1 MPVIS
6 AVTCPVCGTFCDD
19 LEIVVDDNNRIIEA
33 KNACAMGAAK
43 FLNFS
48 DHRIKTPLIRKN
60 GELVEVTM
68 DEAIEKAAQILVD
81 AHYPILYGWSN
92 TCCEAQRVGVE
103 LTEEV
108 GGVMDNT
115 ATVCHGPSIMGV
127 QAAGIPSATLGQLR
141 HRADLIIYWASNP
154 WDAHPRHAERYSM
167 FSEGRFEK
175 STWKQYLS
183 KLRGDMSKK
192 KIQRA
197 SNLVLKKEF
206 CFEHCKSEG
215 LPCNMYQNKRR
226 TIVVDVR
233 KTRTAD
239 AADCF
244 IQVEPGKDYELL
256 QALRVLVNDGELD
269 VDEVAGIP
277 VETLEE
283 LADVL
288 VSCKLGIIFFGLGLT
303 MTKGKHRNIDAAIHL
318 TRDLNSRTKFLIMPM
333 RGHYNVTGANI
344 VTTWQTGYP
353 FAVDLSNGYP
363 RYNPG
368 ETSSTDIL
376 LRDEADAMVVVAS
389 DPVAHFP
396 KAASKNIA
404 KHPLISIDPEVTPTT
419 MLADVILPP
428 AFVGIETEGTA
439 YRMDHVPLPL
449 KKIVEPPKGFL
460 SDQEILRKLLQKVR
474 ELKKKRDLN

>member
-1 MPVIS
+1 MPVKTG
-6 AVTCPVCGTFCDD
+6 VTCPVCGTFCDD
-19 LEIVVDDNNRIIEA
+19 IEIIVEDNKIIEA
-33 KNACAMGAAK
+33 RNACAMGAAK

-48 DHRIKTPLIRKN
+48 DHRIKTPLVRKD
-60 GELVEVTM
+60 GELVEATM

-103 LTEEV
+103 LAEEV
-108 GGVMDNT
+108 GGVLDNT
-115 ATVCHGPSIMGV
+115 ATVCHGPSIMGIQSV
-127 QAAGIPSATLGQLR
+127 GIPSATLGQLR

-154 WDAHPRHAERYSM
+154 WAAHPRHPERYSM
-167 FSEGRFEK
+167 FSDGRFEK
-175 STWKQYLS
+175 STWTQYLS
-183 KLRGDMSKK
+183 KLRGEMSKK

-197 SNLVLKKEF
+197 SNLVLKKDF
-206 CFEHCKSEG
+206 CFADCKSEG

-226 TIVVDVR
+226 TIVIDVR

-244 IQVEPGKDYELL
+244 LQVEPGKDYELM

-277 VETLEE
+277 VETLED
-283 LADVL
+283 LADVM

-303 MTKGKHRNIDAAIHL
+303 MSQGKHRNIDTAISL
-318 TRDLNSRTKFLIMPM
+318 TRDLNNRTKFLIMPM
-333 RGHYNVTGANI
+333 RGHYNVTGAN
-344 VTTWQTGYP
+344 VVFTWQTGYP
-353 FAVDLSNGYP
+353 FAIDMSNGYP

-376 LRDEADAMVVVAS
+376 LRDEADAMLVIAS

-396 KAASKNIA
+396 RAASKNIA

-428 AFVGIETEGTA
+428 AFVGIEAKGTA

-449 KKIVEPPKGFL
+449 KKVVEPPKGFI

-474 ELKKKRDLN
+474 ELKKKKGMD

>member
-1 MPVIS
+1 MPVKT

-19 LEIVVDDNNRIIEA
+19 LEIIVDDNNHIIEA

-43 FLNFS
+43 FLNFA
-48 DHRIKTPLIRKN
+48 DHRIKKPLVRKN
-60 GELVEVTM
+60 GEMVEVTM

-81 AHYPILYGWSN
+81 AHYPLLYGWSN

-154 WDAHPRHAERYSM
+154 WDAHPRHPERYSM
-167 FSEGRFEK
+167 FSDGRFEK
-175 STWKQYLS
+175 STWSQYLS

-206 CFEHCKSEG
+206 CFSGCETKG

-233 KTRTAD
+233 KTRSAD

-269 VDEVAGIP
+269 VDQVAGIP
-277 VETLEE
+277 VETLED

-288 VSCKLGIIFFGLGLT
+288 VSCKMGVIFFGLGLT

-353 FAVDLSNGYP
+353 FGVDLSNGYP

-368 ETSSTDIL
+368 ETTSNDIL
-376 LRDEADAMVVVAS
+376 TRGEADAMLVMAS

-396 KAASKNIA
+396 KVSSQHIA
-404 KHPLISIDPEVTPTT
+404 KIPLISIDPEVTPTT

-428 AFVGIETEGTA
+428 AFVGIEAEGTA

-449 KKIVEPPKGFL
+449 KKVVEPPEGFL
-460 SDQEILRKLLQKVR
+460 SDQQILRKLLQKVR
-474 ELKKKRDLN
+474 EIKKKSETQ

>member
-1 MPVIS
+1 MEVITG
-6 AVTCPVCGTFCDD
+6 VTCPVCGTFCDD
-19 LEIVVDDNNRIIEA
+19 IEIVLDDNNKIIEA
-33 KNACAMGAAK
+33 RNACAMGAAK
-43 FLNFS
+43 FLNYS
-48 DHRIKTPLIRKN
+48 THRTKTPLIRKN
-60 GELVEVTM
+60 GELVEATM

-103 LTEEV
+103 LAEEV
-108 GGVMDNT
+108 GGVLDNT
-115 ATVCHGPSIMGV
+115 ATVCHGPSILGV
-127 QAAGIPSATLGQLR
+127 QSVGIPSATLGQMR

-154 WDAHPRHAERYSM
+154 WDAHPRHPERYTM
-167 FSEGRFEK
+167 FSDGRFEK
-175 STWKQYLS
+175 SAWSQYLS
-183 KLRGDMSKK
+183 KLRGEMSKK

-197 SNLVLKKEF
+197 SNLVLKKDF
-206 CFEHCKSEG
+206 CFTECESEG

-226 TIVVDVR
+226 TIVIDVR

-244 IQVEPGKDYELL
+244 LQVEPGKDYELM

-277 VETLEE
+277 VETLED
-283 LADVL
+283 LVDVMI
-288 VSCKLGIIFFGLGLT
+288 SCKLGIIFFGLGLT
-303 MTKGKHRNIDAAIHL
+303 MSKGKHRNIDTAISL
-318 TRDLNSRTKFLIMPM
+318 TRDLNNRTKFLIMPM
-333 RGHYNVTGANI
+333 RGHYNVTGAN
-344 VTTWQTGYP
+344 VVFTWQTGYP

-376 LRDEADAMVVVAS
+376 RRDEADAMLVIAS
-389 DPVAHFP
+389 DPIAHFP
-396 KAASKNIA
+396 RASSKNIA

-449 KKIVEPPKGFL
+449 KKLVEPPEGFL
-460 SDQEILRKLLQKVR
+460 SDKEILRKLLQKVR
-474 ELKKKRDLN
+474 ELKKRDTN

>member
-1 MPVIS
+1 
-6 AVTCPVCGTFCDD
+6 VTCPVCGTFCDD
-19 LEIVVDDNNRIIEA
+19 IEIVLDDKKKIIEA
-33 KNACAMGAAK
+33 RKACAMGAAK
-43 FLNFS
+43 FLNYS
-48 DHRIKTPLIRKN
+48 SHRTKTPLIRKN
-60 GELVEVTM
+60 GELVESTM
-68 DEAIEKAAQILVD
+68 DEAIDKAAQILVD

-115 ATVCHGPSIMGV
+115 ATVCHGPSIIGV
-127 QAAGIPSATLGQLR
+127 QAAGIPGATLGQLR

-154 WDAHPRHAERYSM
+154 WAAHPRHPERYSM
-167 FSEGRFEK
+167 FSDGRFQK
-175 STWKQYLS
+175 SSWTKYLS
-183 KLRGDMSKK
+183 KLRGEMSKK

-197 SNLVLKKEF
+197 SNLVLKKDF
-206 CFEHCKSEG
+206 RFADCKVKE
-215 LPCNMYQNKRR
+215 LPHSMYTNKRK

-233 KTRTAD
+233 KTRSAD

-277 VETLEE
+277 VEILED
-283 LADVL
+283 LTDVL
-288 VSCKLGIIFFGLGLT
+288 IGCKLGIIFFGLGLT
-303 MTKGKHRNIDAAIHL
+303 MSRGKHRNIDAAIHL

-333 RGHYNVTGANI
+333 RGHYNVTGINI

-368 ETSSTDIL
+368 ETSAVDIL
-376 LRDEADAMVVVAS
+376 CRDESDAMMVIAS

-396 KAASKNIA
+396 KAATKNIA
-404 KHPLISIDPEVTPTT
+404 KYPLIAIDPEVTPTT

-428 AFVGIETEGTA
+428 AFVGIEVEGTA

-449 KKIVEPPKGFL
+449 KKVVEPPEGFL
-460 SDQEILRKLLQKVR
+460 SDQEILRRILQKVR
-474 ELKKKRDLN
+474 ELKKRDLN

>member
-1 MPVIS
+1 
-6 AVTCPVCGTFCDD
+6 
-19 LEIVVDDNNRIIEA
+19 
-33 KNACAMGAAK
+33 
-43 FLNFS
+43 
-48 DHRIKTPLIRKN
+48 
-60 GELVEVTM
+60 
-68 DEAIEKAAQILVD
+68 
-81 AHYPILYGWSN
+81 
-92 TCCEAQRVGVE
+92 
-103 LTEEV
+103 
-108 GGVMDNT
+108 MDNT

-127 QAAGIPSATLGQLR
+127 QTVGIPGSTLGQLR
-141 HRADLIIYWASNP
+141 HRADLIFYWASNP
-154 WDAHPRHAERYSM
+154 WDAHPRHPERYSM
-167 FSEGRFEK
+167 FSDGRFEK
-175 STWKQYLS
+175 STWVQYLS
-183 KLRGDMSKK
+183 KLRGEMSKK

-197 SNLVLKKEF
+197 SNLVLQKKF
-206 CFEHCKSEG
+206 CFADCESEG

-233 KTRTAD
+233 KTKTAD

-244 IQVEPGKDYELL
+244 LQVEPGKDYELL

-277 VETLEE
+277 VETLED
-283 LADVL
+283 LADVM
-288 VSCKLGIIFFGLGLT
+288 VGCKLGVIFFGLGLT
-303 MTKGKHRNIDAAIHL
+303 MTKGKHRNIDAAISL
-318 TRDLNSRTKFLIMPM
+318 TRDLNNRTKFLIMPM

-368 ETSSTDIL
+368 ETSSTSIL
-376 LRDEADAMVVVAS
+376 VRDEADAMLVIAS

-404 KHPLISIDPEVTPTT
+404 KHPLIVIDPEVTPTT
-419 MLADVILPP
+419 MLADVVLPP

-449 KKIVEPPKGFL
+449 KKVVEPPAGFI
-460 SDQEILRKLLQKVR
+460 SDQEILRRVLQKVR
-474 ELKKKRDLN
+474 ELKKRDMD

>member
-1 MPVIS
+1 
-6 AVTCPVCGTFCDD
+6 
-19 LEIVVDDNNRIIEA
+19 
-33 KNACAMGAAK
+33 MGAAK

-60 GELVEVTM
+60 GELVEATM

-92 TCCEAQRVGVE
+92 TSCEAQRVGVE
-103 LTEEV
+103 LVEEV

-127 QAAGIPSATLGQLR
+127 QAAGIPGATLGQLR

-154 WDAHPRHAERYSM
+154 WAAHPRHPERYSM
-167 FSEGRFEK
+167 FSDGRFEK
-175 STWKQYLS
+175 STWAQYLS
-183 KLRGDMSKK
+183 KLRGEMSKK

-197 SNLVLKKEF
+197 SNLVLKEDF
-206 CFEHCKSEG
+206 CFVECKEGG
-215 LPCNMYQNKRR
+215 LPCSMYQDKRR

-239 AADCF
+239 AVDCF
-244 IQVEPGKDYELL
+244 IQVEPGTDYELL

-277 VETLEE
+277 VETLED
-283 LADVL
+283 LVDVM
-288 VSCKLGIIFFGLGLT
+288 VGCKLGIIFFGLGLT
-303 MTKGKHRNIDAAIHL
+303 MSKGKHRNIDAAINL
-318 TRDLNSRTKFLIMPM
+318 TRDLNNRTKFLIMPM

-353 FAVDLSNGYP
+353 FGVDLSNGYP

-368 ETSSTDIL
+368 ETTANDIL
-376 LRDEADAMVVVAS
+376 TRGEADAMLVIAS

-396 KAASKNIA
+396 KSSSKNIA
-404 KHPLISIDPEVTPTT
+404 KIPLISIDPEVTPTT

-428 AFVGIETEGTA
+428 AFVGIEVEGTA

-449 KKIVEPPKGFL
+449 KKIVEPPEGFL
-460 SDQEILRKLLQKVR
+460 SDEQILRRILQKVR
-474 ELKKKRDLN
+474 ELKGSDVN

>member
-1 MPVIS
+1 
-6 AVTCPVCGTFCDD
+6 
-19 LEIVVDDNNRIIEA
+19 
-33 KNACAMGAAK
+33 
-43 FLNFS
+43 
-48 DHRIKTPLIRKN
+48 
-60 GELVEVTM
+60 
-68 DEAIEKAAQILVD
+68 
-81 AHYPILYGWSN
+81 
-92 TCCEAQRVGVE
+92 
-103 LTEEV
+103 
-108 GGVMDNT
+108 
-115 ATVCHGPSIMGV
+115 
-127 QAAGIPSATLGQLR
+127 
-141 HRADLIIYWASNP
+141 
-154 WDAHPRHAERYSM
+154 
-167 FSEGRFEK
+167 
-175 STWKQYLS
+175 
-183 KLRGDMSKK
+183 
-192 KIQRA
+192 
-197 SNLVLKKEF
+197 
-206 CFEHCKSEG
+206 
-215 LPCNMYQNKRR
+215 
-226 TIVVDVR
+226 VDVR

-244 IQVEPGKDYELL
+244 LQVEPGKDYELL

-277 VETLEE
+277 VETLEA

-288 VSCKLGIIFFGLGLT
+288 VGCKLGVIFFGLGLT
-303 MTKGKHRNIDAAIHL
+303 MTKGKHRNIDAAINL
-318 TRDLNSRTKFLIMPM
+318 TRDLNNRTKFLIMPM

-376 LRDEADAMVVVAS
+376 IRDEADAMLVIAS

-404 KHPLISIDPEVTPTT
+404 KHPLISIEPEVTPTT

-428 AFVGIETEGTA
+428 AFVGIEAEGTA

-449 KKIVEPPKGFL
+449 KKVVEPPEGFL

-474 ELKKKRDLN
+474 ELKKRDMD

>member
-1 MPVIS
+1 MTVIP

-19 LEIVVDDNNRIIEA
+19 LEIIIDDNNRIIEA

-43 FLNFS
+43 FLSYS
-48 DHRIKTPLIRKN
+48 DHRIKKPQIRKN
-60 GELVEVTM
+60 GELIEVTI
-68 DEAIEKAAQILVD
+68 DEAIEKAAQILVN
-81 AHYPILYGWSN
+81 AKYPILYGWSN

-108 GGVMDNT
+108 GGVIDNT
-115 ATVCHGPSIMGV
+115 AIVCHGPSIMGV
-127 QAAGIPSATLGQLR
+127 QSAGIPGATLGQLR

-154 WDAHPRHAERYSM
+154 WAAHPRHTERYSM
-167 FSEGRFEK
+167 FSDGRFEK

-183 KLRGDMSKK
+183 KLRGVMSKK

-197 SNLVLKKEF
+197 SNLVLKENF
-206 CFEHCKSEG
+206 CFDDCEPEG
-215 LPCNMYQNKRR
+215 LPCGMYQNKRR

-233 KTRTAD
+233 RTRTAD

-244 IQVEPGKDYELL
+244 LQVEPSKDYELL
-256 QALRVLVNDGELD
+256 QALRVLVKDGELD
-269 VDEVAGIP
+269 VDQVAGIS
-277 VETLEE
+277 VKNLEE
-283 LADVL
+283 VVDVM
-288 VSCKLGIIFFGLGLT
+288 VGCKFGIIFFGLGVT
-303 MTKGKHRNIDAAIHL
+303 MTKGKHRNIDAAISL
-318 TRDLNSRTKFLIMPM
+318 TRDLNNRTKFLIMPM

-376 LRDEADAMVVVAS
+376 IRDEADAMLVIAS

-419 MLADVILPP
+419 MLADVIIPP
-428 AFVGIETEGTA
+428 AFVGIESEGTA

-449 KKIVEPPKGFL
+449 KKIVEPPDGFL
-460 SDQEILRKLLQKVR
+460 SDQEILKKILQKVR
-474 ELKKKRDLN
+474 EIKEKGDMD

>member
-1 MPVIS
+1 MPVITG
-6 AVTCPVCGTFCDD
+6 VTCPVCGTFCDD
-19 LEIVVDDNNRIIEA
+19 IEIIVDDNNHIIEA

-43 FLNFS
+43 FLNFA
-48 DHRIKTPLIRKN
+48 DHRIKTPFIRKN
-60 GELVEVTM
+60 GELVEASM

-127 QAAGIPSATLGQLR
+127 QAAGIPGATLGQLR

-154 WDAHPRHAERYSM
+154 WDAHPRHPERYTM
-167 FSEGRFEK
+167 FSDGRFEN
-175 STWKQYLS
+175 STWSQYLS
-183 KLRGDMSKK
+183 KLRGKMSRK

-206 CFEHCKSEG
+206 CFAHCESKG

-239 AADCF
+239 ASDCF
-244 IQVEPGKDYELL
+244 IQVEPGKDYELM
-256 QALRVLVNDGELD
+256 QALRVLVRDGELD
-269 VDEVAGIP
+269 VDEVAGVP
-277 VETLEE
+277 VEFLEE
-283 LADVL
+283 LVDVM
-288 VSCKLGIIFFGLGLT
+288 VGCKMGIIFFGLGLT
-303 MTKGKHRNIDAAIHL
+303 MSKGKHRNIDAAINL

-353 FAVDLSNGYP
+353 FAVDMSNGYP

-368 ETSSTDIL
+368 ETSSNDIL
-376 LRDEADAMVVVAS
+376 NRGEADAMFVIAS

-396 KAASKNIA
+396 KASSKQIA
-404 KHPLISIDPEVTPTT
+404 KIPLISIDPEVTPTT

-449 KKIVEPPKGFL
+449 KKVVEPPKGFL
-460 SDQEILRKLLQKVR
+460 SDQEILRRILKKVR
-474 ELKKKRDLN
+474 EIKKSDLN

>member
-1 MPVIS
+1 MPVITG
-6 AVTCPVCGTFCDD
+6 VTCPVCGTFCDD
-19 LEIVVDDNNRIIEA
+19 IEIIVDDNNRIIEA
-33 KNACAMGAAK
+33 RNACAMGAAK

-60 GELVEVTM
+60 GELVEATM

-103 LTEEV
+103 LAEEV
-108 GGVMDNT
+108 GGVIDNT
-115 ATVCHGPSIMGV
+115 ATVCHGPSILGV
-127 QAAGIPSATLGQLR
+127 QSVGIPSATLGQMR

-154 WDAHPRHAERYSM
+154 WDAHPRHPERYTM
-167 FSEGRFEK
+167 FSDGRFEK
-175 STWKQYLS
+175 SSWTQYLS
-183 KLRGDMSKK
+183 KLRGEMSKK

-206 CFEHCKSEG
+206 CFAKCEEKG
-215 LPCNMYQNKRR
+215 LPYSMYQNKRR

-277 VETLEE
+277 VETLED

-288 VSCKLGIIFFGLGLT
+288 ISCKLGIIFFGLGLT
-303 MTKGKHRNIDAAIHL
+303 MSKGKHRNIDAAISL
-318 TRDLNSRTKFLIMPM
+318 TRDLNNRTKFLIMPM

-353 FAVDLSNGYP
+353 FGVDLSNGYP

-368 ETSSTDIL
+368 ETTANDIL
-376 LRDEADAMVVVAS
+376 QRNEADAMLVIAS

-396 KAASKNIA
+396 KASSKSIA
-404 KHPLISIDPEVTPTT
+404 KIPLISIDPEVTPTT

-428 AFVGIETEGTA
+428 AFAGIETEGTA

-449 KKIVEPPKGFL
+449 KKLVEPPEGFL
-460 SDQEILRKLLQKVR
+460 SDKEILQRILQKVR
-474 ELKKKRDLN
+474 ELKKRDMN

>member
-1 MPVIS
+1 VPVVTS
-6 AVTCPVCGTFCDD
+6 VTCPVCGTFCDD
-19 LEIVVDDNNRIIEA
+19 IEIIVDENNRIIEA
-33 KNACAMGAAK
+33 RNACAMGAAK

-60 GELVEVTM
+60 GELVEATM

-103 LTEEV
+103 LAEEV

-115 ATVCHGPSIMGV
+115 ATVCHGPSIIGV
-127 QAAGIPSATLGQLR
+127 QAAGIPSSTLGQLR

-154 WDAHPRHAERYSM
+154 WDAHPRHPERYTM
-167 FSEGRFEK
+167 FSDGRFEK
-175 STWKQYLS
+175 STWTQYLS

-197 SNLVLKKEF
+197 SNLVLKKDF
-206 CFEHCKSEG
+206 CFANCESEG

-226 TIVVDVR
+226 TVVVDVR

-239 AADCF
+239 SADCF

-277 VETLEE
+277 VETLEA
-283 LADVL
+283 LADVM
-288 VSCKLGIIFFGLGLT
+288 VGCKLGIIFFGLGLT
-303 MTKGKHRNIDAAIHL
+303 MTKGKHRNIDAAINL
-318 TRDLNSRTKFLIMPM
+318 TRDLNNRTKFLIMPM

-376 LRDEADAMVVVAS
+376 RRDEADAMLVIAS

-396 KAASKNIA
+396 KASSKNIA
-404 KHPLISIDPEVTPTT
+404 KHPLISIEPEVTPTT

-428 AFVGIETEGTA
+428 AFAGIESEGTA

-449 KKIVEPPKGFL
+449 KKVVEPPEGFL

-474 ELKKKRDLN
+474 EIKKKSDMN

>member
-1 MPVIS
+1 MPVITG
-6 AVTCPVCGTFCDD
+6 VTCPVCGTFCDD
-19 LEIVVDDNNRIIEA
+19 IEIIVDDKKIVEA
-33 KNACAMGAAK
+33 RNACAMGAAK
-43 FLNFS
+43 FLNYS
-48 DHRIKTPLIRKN
+48 DHRTKTPLIRKN
-60 GELVEVTM
+60 GELVEATM

-103 LTEEV
+103 LVEEV

-127 QAAGIPSATLGQLR
+127 QDAGIPSATLGQMR
-141 HRADLIIYWASNP
+141 HRADLIIYWACNP
-154 WDAHPRHAERYSM
+154 WAAHPRHPERYSM
-167 FSEGRFEK
+167 FSDGRFQK
-175 STWKQYLS
+175 SSWINYLS
-183 KLRGDMSKK
+183 KLRGEMSKK

-197 SNLVLKKEF
+197 SNLVLKKDF
-206 CFEHCKSEG
+206 CFDPCQEEG
-215 LPCNMYQNKRR
+215 LPYSLYTKKRR

-244 IQVEPGKDYELL
+244 LQVEPGKDYELL

-277 VETLEE
+277 VVTLED
-283 LADVL
+283 LTDIL
-288 VSCKLGIIFFGLGLT
+288 IGCKLGIIFFGLGLT
-303 MTKGKHRNIDAAIHL
+303 MSKGKHRNIDSAINL
-318 TRDLNSRTKFLIMPM
+318 TRDLNNRTKFLIMPM
-333 RGHYNVTGANI
+333 RGHYNVTGINI

-368 ETSSTDIL
+368 ETSAVDIL
-376 LRDEADAMVVVAS
+376 CRDESDAMLVIAS

-396 KAASKNIA
+396 RAASKNIA
-404 KHPLISIDPEVTPTT
+404 NHPLIAIDPEVTPTT
-419 MLADVILPP
+419 MLADVVLPP
-428 AFVGIETEGTA
+428 AFAGIEAEGTA

-449 KKIVEPPKGFL
+449 KKIVEPPEGFL
-460 SDQEILRKLLQKVR
+460 SDQEILRRILQKVR
-474 ELKKKRDLN
+474 ELKRKSDMN

>member
-1 MPVIS
+1 MKVITG
-6 AVTCPVCGTFCDD
+6 VTCPVCGTFCDD
-19 LEIVVDDNNRIIEA
+19 IEIVLDDNNKIIEA
-33 KNACAMGAAK
+33 RNACAMGAAK
-43 FLNFS
+43 FLNYS
-48 DHRIKTPLIRKN
+48 THRTKTPLIRKN
-60 GELVEVTM
+60 GELIEATI
-68 DEAIEKAAQILVD
+68 DEAIEKAAKILVD
-81 AHYPILYGWSN
+81 ANYPILYGWSN

-103 LTEEV
+103 LAEEV

-115 ATVCHGPSIMGV
+115 ATVCHGPSILGV
-127 QAAGIPSATLGQLR
+127 QSAGISSATLGQIR

-154 WDAHPRHAERYSM
+154 WDAHPRHPERYTM
-167 FSEGRFEK
+167 FSDGRFQK
-175 STWKQYLS
+175 STWTNYLS
-183 KLRGDMSKK
+183 KLRGEMSKK

-197 SNLVLKKEF
+197 SNLVLKKDF
-206 CFEHCKSEG
+206 CFAHCESEG

-244 IQVEPGKDYELL
+244 LQVEPGKDYELL
-256 QALRVLVNDGELD
+256 QALRVIVNDGELD

-277 VETLEE
+277 VETLEQ

-288 VSCKLGIIFFGLGLT
+288 VGCKLGIIFFGLGLT
-303 MTKGKHRNIDAAIHL
+303 MTKGKHRNIDAAISL
-318 TRDLNSRTKFLIMPM
+318 TRDLNNRTKFLIMPM

-376 LRDEADAMVVVAS
+376 RRGEADAMLVIAS

-396 KAASKNIA
+396 KASSKNIA
-404 KHPLISIDPEVTPTT
+404 KIPLISIDPEVTPTT

-449 KKIVEPPKGFL
+449 KKLVEPPEGFL
-460 SDQEILRKLLQKVR
+460 SDQQILRKLLQKVR
-474 ELKKKRDLN
+474 ELKKRDMN

>member
-1 MPVIS
+1 
-6 AVTCPVCGTFCDD
+6 
-19 LEIVVDDNNRIIEA
+19 
-33 KNACAMGAAK
+33 MGAAK

-48 DHRIKTPLIRKN
+48 GHRIKTPLIRKN
-60 GELVEVTM
+60 GDLVEATM

-103 LTEEV
+103 LAEEV

-115 ATVCHGPSIMGV
+115 ATVCHGPSILGV
-127 QAAGIPSATLGQLR
+127 QSAGISSATLGQMR

-154 WDAHPRHAERYSM
+154 WAAHPRHPERYTM
-167 FSEGRFEK
+167 FSDGRFEK
-175 STWKQYLS
+175 STWTQYLS
-183 KLRGDMSKK
+183 KLRGEMSKK

-197 SNLVLKKEF
+197 SNLVLKKDF
-206 CFEHCKSEG
+206 CFAHCESEG

-244 IQVEPGKDYELL
+244 LQVEPGKDYELL

-277 VETLEE
+277 VETLEQ
-283 LADVL
+283 LADVMIG
-288 VSCKLGIIFFGLGLT
+288 CKLGIIFFGLGLT
-303 MTKGKHRNIDAAIHL
+303 MTKGKHRNIDAAISL
-318 TRDLNSRTKFLIMPM
+318 TRDLNNRTKFLIMPM

-376 LRDEADAMVVVAS
+376 RRDEADAMLVIAS

-396 KAASKNIA
+396 RAASKNIA

-428 AFVGIETEGTA
+428 AFAGIETEGTA

-449 KKIVEPPKGFL
+449 KKVVEPPEGFL
-460 SDQEILRKLLQKVR
+460 SDKEILQRILQKVR
-474 ELKKKRDLN
+474 ELKRDIN

>member
-1 MPVIS
+1 
-6 AVTCPVCGTFCDD
+6 
-19 LEIVVDDNNRIIEA
+19 
-33 KNACAMGAAK
+33 MGAAK
-43 FLNFS
+43 FLNYS
-48 DHRIKTPLIRKN
+48 DHRIKKPLIRKN

-68 DEAIEKAAQILVD
+68 DQAIEKAAQILVD

-103 LTEEV
+103 LVEEV

-115 ATVCHGPSIMGV
+115 AVVCHGPSIMGV
-127 QAAGIPSATLGQLR
+127 QAAGIPSSTLGQLR

-154 WDAHPRHAERYSM
+154 WAAHPRHPERYSM

-175 STWKQYLS
+175 STWTQYLS
-183 KLRGDMSKK
+183 KLRGEMSKK

-206 CFEHCKSEG
+206 CFDHCETEG

-277 VETLEE
+277 VENLEA
-283 LADVL
+283 LTDVL
-288 VSCKLGIIFFGLGLT
+288 IGCKFGIIFFGLGLT
-303 MTKGKHRNIDAAIHL
+303 MTKGKHRNIDAAINL

-353 FAVDLSNGYP
+353 FSVDLSNGYP

-376 LRDEADAMVVVAS
+376 NRDEADAMLVIAS

-404 KHPLISIDPEVTPTT
+404 KHPLISIDPEITPTT

-428 AFVGIETEGTA
+428 AFVGIEASGTA

-449 KKIVEPPKGFL
+449 KKVVEPPEGFL

-474 ELKKKRDLN
+474 ELKKRDMD

>member
-1 MPVIS
+1 MEVITG
-6 AVTCPVCGTFCDD
+6 VTCPVCGTFCDD
-19 LEIVVDDNNRIIEA
+19 IEIVLDDNNKIIEA
-33 KNACAMGAAK
+33 RNACAMGAAK
-43 FLNFS
+43 FLNYS
-48 DHRIKTPLIRKN
+48 THRTKTPLIRKN
-60 GELVEVTM
+60 GELVEATM

-103 LTEEV
+103 LAEEV
-108 GGVMDNT
+108 GGVLDNT
-115 ATVCHGPSIMGV
+115 ATVCHGPSILGV
-127 QAAGIPSATLGQLR
+127 QSVGIPSATLGQMR

-154 WDAHPRHAERYSM
+154 WDAHPRHPERYTM
-167 FSEGRFEK
+167 FSDGRFEK
-175 STWKQYLS
+175 SAWSQYLS
-183 KLRGDMSKK
+183 KLRGEMSKK

-197 SNLVLKKEF
+197 SNLVLKKDF
-206 CFEHCKSEG
+206 CFTECESEG

-226 TIVVDVR
+226 TIVIDVR

-244 IQVEPGKDYELL
+244 LQVEPGKDYELM

-277 VETLEE
+277 VETLED
-283 LADVL
+283 LVDVMI
-288 VSCKLGIIFFGLGLT
+288 SCKLGIIFFGLGLT
-303 MTKGKHRNIDAAIHL
+303 MSKGKHRNIDTAISL
-318 TRDLNSRTKFLIMPM
+318 TRDLNNRTKFLIMPM
-333 RGHYNVTGANI
+333 RGHYNVTGAN
-344 VTTWQTGYP
+344 VVFTWQTGYP
-353 FAVDLSNGYP
+353 FAVDMSNGYP

-376 LRDEADAMVVVAS
+376 RRDEADAMLVIAS
-389 DPVAHFP
+389 DPIAHFP
-396 KAASKNIA
+396 RASSKNIA

-449 KKIVEPPKGFL
+449 KKLVEPPEGFL
-460 SDQEILRKLLQKVR
+460 SDKEILRKLLQKVR
-474 ELKKKRDLN
+474 ELKKRDTN

>member
-1 MPVIS
+1 MPVITG
-6 AVTCPVCGTFCDD
+6 VTCPVCGTFCDD
-19 LEIVVDDNNRIIEA
+19 IEIIVDDNNRIIEA
-33 KNACAMGAAK
+33 RNACAMGAAK
-43 FLNFS
+43 FLNFA

-60 GELVEVTM
+60 GELVEATM

-81 AHYPILYGWSN
+81 AHYPLLYGWSN

-103 LTEEV
+103 LVEEV

-154 WDAHPRHAERYSM
+154 WDAHPRHPERYTM
-167 FSEGRFEK
+167 FSDGRFEK
-175 STWKQYLS
+175 STWTQYLS

-197 SNLVLKKEF
+197 SNLVLKKDF
-206 CFEHCKSEG
+206 CFAKCEEKG
-215 LPCNMYQNKRR
+215 LSCSMYQNKRR

-277 VETLEE
+277 VETLED

-288 VSCKLGIIFFGLGLT
+288 ISCKLGIIFFGLGLT
-303 MTKGKHRNIDAAIHL
+303 MTKGKHRNIDAAINL
-318 TRDLNSRTKFLIMPM
+318 TRDLNNRTKFLIMPM

-353 FAVDLSNGYP
+353 FGVDLSNGYP

-368 ETSSTDIL
+368 ETTANDIL
-376 LRDEADAMVVVAS
+376 QRNEADAMLVIAS

-396 KAASKNIA
+396 KVSSKSIA
-404 KHPLISIDPEVTPTT
+404 KIPLISIDPEVTPTT

-449 KKIVEPPKGFL
+449 KKLVEPPEGFI
-460 SDQEILRKLLQKVR
+460 SDQEILRRILQKVR
-474 ELKKKRDLN
+474 ELKKRDMN

>member
-1 MPVIS
+1 MPVKT

-19 LEIVVDDNNRIIEA
+19 IEIIVDDNNHIIEA
-33 KNACAMGAAK
+33 RNACAMGAAK

-60 GELVEVTM
+60 GELVEATM

-81 AHYPILYGWSN
+81 AHFPILYGWSN
-92 TCCEAQRVGVE
+92 TCCEAQRVGVA
-103 LTEEV
+103 LAEEV

-115 ATVCHGPSIMGV
+115 ATVCHGPSILGV

-154 WDAHPRHAERYSM
+154 WDAHPRHPERYTM
-167 FSEGRFEK
+167 FSDGRFEK
-175 STWKQYLS
+175 STWTQYLS

-197 SNLVLKKEF
+197 SNLVLKKDF
-206 CFEHCKSEG
+206 CFANCESEG

-256 QALRVLVNDGELD
+256 QALRVLVRDGELD

-277 VETLEE
+277 KETLED
-283 LADVL
+283 LADVM

-303 MTKGKHRNIDAAIHL
+303 MTKGKHLNIDAAINL
-318 TRDLNSRTKFLIMPM
+318 TRDLNNRTKFLIMPM

-376 LRDEADAMVVVAS
+376 RRDEADAMLVIAS

-428 AFVGIETEGTA
+428 AFAGIEAEGTA

-449 KKIVEPPKGFL
+449 KKVVEPPEGFL

-474 ELKKKRDLN
+474 ELKQKSDVN

>member
-1 MPVIS
+1 M
-6 AVTCPVCGTFCDD
+6 AVVTGVSCPVCGTYCDD
-19 LEIVVDDNNRIIEA
+19 LELIVEDNKILEV

-43 FLNFS
+43 FLNFNS
-48 DHRIKTPLIRKN
+48 HRIRKPQIRKN
-60 GELVEVTM
+60 GEMVEVTLE
-68 DEAIEKAAQILVD
+68 EAIDKAAQILVD

-92 TCCEAQRVGVE
+92 TCCEAQRVGVA

-108 GGVMDNT
+108 GGVIDNT

-127 QAAGIPSATLGQLR
+127 QDAGIPSATLGQLR

-154 WDAHPRHAERYSM
+154 WAAHPRHPERYSM

-175 STWKQYLS
+175 STWRQYLS
-183 KLRGDMSKK
+183 KLRGEMSKK

-197 SNLVLKKEF
+197 SNLVLKKDF
-206 CFEHCKSEG
+206 CFDQCGEEG
-215 LPCNMYQNKRR
+215 LSCTMYQDRRR

-233 KTRTAD
+233 KTRSAD

-244 IQVEPGKDYELL
+244 LQVELGKDYELL
-256 QALRVLVNDGELD
+256 QALRVLVMDGELD

-277 VETLEE
+277 KENLED
-283 LADVL
+283 LADIL
-288 VSCKLGIIFFGLGLT
+288 VNCKFGILFFGLGLT
-303 MTKGKHRNIDAAIHL
+303 MSKGKHRNIDAAINL

-353 FAVDLSNGYP
+353 FGVDLSNGYP

-368 ETSSTDIL
+368 ETTVNDIL
-376 LRDEADAMVVVAS
+376 SRDEADAMLVIAS

-396 KAASKNIA
+396 KASSKKIA
-404 KHPLISIDPEVTPTT
+404 KIPLISIDPEVTPTT
-419 MLADVILPP
+419 MLADVIIPP
-428 AFVGIETEGTA
+428 AFVGIEAEGTA

-449 KKIVEPPKGFL
+449 KKVVEPPEGFI
-460 SDQEILRKLLQKVR
+460 SDQEILRRLLQRVR
-474 ELKKKRDLN
+474 ELKKMRED